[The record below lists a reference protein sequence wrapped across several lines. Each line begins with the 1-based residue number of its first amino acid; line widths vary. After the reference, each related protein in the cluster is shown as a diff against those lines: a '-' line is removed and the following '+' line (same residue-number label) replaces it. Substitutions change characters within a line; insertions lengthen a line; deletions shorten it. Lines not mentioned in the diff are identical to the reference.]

1 MVNPAITAALIAASR
16 QEDVEQKV
24 EGRLKKA
31 EAFSPARAI
40 ALSLNEK
47 DQPLLDQALA
57 SGTVRETANG
67 RYYLNEQ
74 MIADRSHGRGFMLLL
89 ILLVFASIVASL
101 IVLMGFS
108 GN

>member
-31 EAFSPARAI
+31 QAFSPARAI
-40 ALSLNEK
+40 ALSFDEK

-57 SGTVRETANG
+57 SGTVKETANG

-74 MIADRSHGRGFMLLL
+74 MLADRNAGKGFMALL
-89 ILLVFASIVASL
+89 ILLVVGSILASL

>member
-31 EAFSPARAI
+31 KAFSPAKAI

-57 SGTVRETANG
+57 CGTVKETANG

-74 MIADRSHGRGFMLLL
+74 AIADRNEGKGFMVLL
-89 ILLVFASIVASL
+89 ILLVVGSILASL
-101 IVLMGFS
+101 IVLLGFS